1 MSPTAD
7 VSLIQSFLDHV
18 AKRLGAIAAS
28 EGAAGGLA
36 LATVLLLLLR
46 WSFPFNMAVTAV
58 VVVLSIVAGVGVRLF
73 MLAQKGQQAARAV
86 ERAAPGCHN
95 LVVAAEEILRN
106 PERVRDSVAS
116 LVFGQAAAA
125 VRALDVNALFPVKR
139 ARLWLTGSLIAL
151 VLVLV
156 LMPVLVAPNTGVASQ
171 RARAKTDTHAVPVL
185 SRVDFAIEAPAYA
198 ARAAQRLRD
207 PSRIEAL
214 AGSKVSITV
223 KSNASTVVVETLE
236 KKDTLTAA
244 GNGTFTGTVVA
255 NADGFVAIEPSNTI
269 GKGARRLVGLT
280 VTPDHAPRVRVTAPG
295 KDMMYPDGNRLL
307 SVTTEADDD
316 IGLGSLKLRYTKVSG
331 SGERFTFTEGEVPLQ
346 VARDTNRSWKAQ
358 AQWNLARLQL
368 EPGDM
373 VVYRAVA
380 TDNRP
385 GSAAIESDT
394 YIAEISAIGSDAA
407 AGFAVDPD
415 QERYALSQQ
424 MIIVKTERLLAKR
437 VTMTAQAF
445 ADEASDIAV
454 EQRRVRAEFVFMM
467 GGELEDASA
476 ADDAIDMTTLNE
488 TAEAEAEGDILDG
501 RGMNRGRIALV
512 RAIRQMSN
520 AVTLLNET
528 NVVPALA
535 REKAALK
542 ELEQAFAHTRIILR
556 ALTQAEKL
564 DLSRRMTGV
573 LVEAGRDIRPVPL
586 AENSTRVVAL
596 RRVLAGVAELLGAT
610 NVQAA
615 ATSAEARATNVDAGA
630 TQLASMWAE
639 RVLRID
645 PSAKPLQDIAS
656 RLNEAAAAFG
666 KFNRRDASRALEDA
680 AVGLTQTLRADL
692 VTAPTMMRAF
702 RTDRLDGALGDAL
715 RAARSKKPGGN
726 R

>member
-1 MSPTAD
+1 M
-7 VSLIQSFLDHV
+7 
-18 AKRLGAIAAS
+18 
-28 EGAAGGLA
+28 
-36 LATVLLLLLR
+36 
-46 WSFPFNMAVTAV
+46 
-58 VVVLSIVAGVGVRLF
+58 
-73 MLAQKGQQAARAV
+73 
-86 ERAAPGCHN
+86 
-95 LVVAAEEILRN
+95 
-106 PERVRDSVAS
+106 
-116 LVFGQAAAA
+116 
-125 VRALDVNALFPVKR
+125 
-139 ARLWLTGSLIAL
+139 
-151 VLVLV
+151 
-156 LMPVLVAPNTGVASQ
+156 
-171 RARAKTDTHAVPVL
+171 
-185 SRVDFAIEAPAYA
+185 
-198 ARAAQRLRD
+198 
-207 PSRIEAL
+207 
-214 AGSKVSITV
+214 
-223 KSNASTVVVETLE
+223 
-236 KKDTLTAA
+236 TAA

-295 KDMMYPDGNRLL
+295 KDMMYPDGNRSLR
-307 SVTTEADDD
+307 VTTEADDD

-445 ADEASDIAV
+445 ADAASDIAV

-528 NVVPALA
+528 DVVPALA

-564 DLSRRMTGV
+564 DLSRRMTGL